1 MCKDNLCVGFVGFG
15 LIGGS
20 IAKTIKRTM
29 PKTKIIAYN
38 RTISVVLA
46 AISEDIVDVISYHV
60 DETFNECDYIFL
72 CMPIDYN
79 AEYLKTIA
87 KVMKSDCIITDVGS
101 VKAPI
106 HETVKELSLEKN
118 FIGGHP
124 MTGSEKTGYE
134 ASSDRLLENAYY
146 IVTPTTS
153 VNQEKVTEFIEFIK
167 NIGSIPL
174 VLDYKEHDYYVS
186 AISHGPHVIA
196 SSLVHLVKNSD
207 NDEETMKTIAAGGFK
222 DTTRIAAGSPV
233 MWQQIC
239 IRNSENVCRVL
250 DDYIKILQNAKEL
263 FKKKDADKIYDFFD
277 EAREYRSVIGL
288 QKKPVHDT
296 YILYCDIADETG
308 AIAILAA
315 LLAANN
321 ISIKNIGILHNR
333 EYEQGVLHIDFYNSN
348 EYEKAY
354 NLLVERNYTVKKMGL

>member
-1 MCKDNLCVGFVGFG
+1 MCKNNLCVGFVGFG

-29 PKTKIIAYN
+29 PDTKIIAYN
-38 RTISVVLA
+38 RTVSVVLA
-46 AISEDIVDVISYHV
+46 AVSEDIVDVVSYNV
-60 DETFNECDYIFL
+60 DETFGECDYIFL

-87 KVMKSDCIITDVGS
+87 NVMKSNCIITDVGS

-106 HETVKELSLEKN
+106 HNTVKELNLEKN

-124 MTGSEKTGYE
+124 MAGSEKTGYE

-146 IVTPTTS
+146 IVTPTS
-153 VNQEKVTEFIEFIK
+153 LVPQEKVNEFTELLK
-167 NIGSIPL
+167 KIGSIPL
-174 VLDYKEHDYYVS
+174 ILDYKEHDYYVS
-186 AISHGPHVIA
+186 AISHAPHVIA

-207 NDEETMKTIAAGGFK
+207 NDSETMKTIAAGGFK

-239 IRNSENVCRVL
+239 MRNSENVCHVL
-250 DDYIKILQNAKEL
+250 DEYIKILQNAKMMFEN
-263 FKKKDADKIYDFFD
+263 KDADKIYDFFD

-288 QKKPVHDT
+288 QKKPIHDT

-308 AIAILAA
+308 ALAFLA
-315 LLAANN
+315 VLLASSD

-333 EYEQGVLHIDFYNSN
+333 EYEQGVLHIEFYNSN

-354 NLLVERNYTVKKMGL
+354 ELLTARGYVVKKMGL